1 MNKMYIITPI
11 IGIEMNS
18 FFIPFSIHI
27 SIISFIVCFIY
38 DFMPFLLKKKIATYL
53 YNHMINTVS
62 NGIVIFPSIYIM
74 YSLHLPDVITQS
86 FILSILTTSSKWCLK
101 TNIFYIIKNVFFLNI
116 FIIYIIIQKMTISM
130 ISIITIIINTTYL
143 NILLSMNSHLFSF
156 DEITFSLH
164 GQFFPQ
170 FFIIYKYAIL
180 SIIYF

>member
-1 MNKMYIITPI
+1 MYISQIEQRFKKRRLMNKMYIITPI

-86 FILSILTTSSKWCLK
+86 FILSINDILK
-101 TNIFYIIKNVFFLNI
+101 MIFKNKHFLYN
-116 FIIYIIIQKMTISM
+116 
-130 ISIITIIINTTYL
+130 
-143 NILLSMNSHLFSF
+143 
-156 DEITFSLH
+156 
-164 GQFFPQ
+164 
-170 FFIIYKYAIL
+170 
-180 SIIYF
+180 